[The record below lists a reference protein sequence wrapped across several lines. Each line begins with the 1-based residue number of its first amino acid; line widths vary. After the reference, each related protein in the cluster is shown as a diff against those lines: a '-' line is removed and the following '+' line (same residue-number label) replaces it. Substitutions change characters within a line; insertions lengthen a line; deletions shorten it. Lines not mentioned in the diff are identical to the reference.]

1 MMAFQSANETDW
13 SGMAAAGTMTL
24 VPIVI
29 CFIALQK
36 YFVSG
41 IAGAVK
47 G

>member
-1 MMAFQSANETDW
+1 
-13 SGMAAAGTMTL
+13 MAAAGMMTL
-24 VPIVI
+24 IPVVI
-29 CFIALQK
+29 CFISLQK